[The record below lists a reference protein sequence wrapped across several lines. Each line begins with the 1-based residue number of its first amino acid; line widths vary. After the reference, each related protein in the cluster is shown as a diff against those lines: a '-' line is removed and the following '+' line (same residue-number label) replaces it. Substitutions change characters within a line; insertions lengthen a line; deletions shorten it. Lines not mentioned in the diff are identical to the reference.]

1 MSSKIEINPNV
12 CKIPFGT
19 RLVIYGAAR
28 KKGDVLGLSGGMPD
42 LPMPPFITKRLR
54 ETLASGYAPYAG
66 YFGRPELREKLSH
79 HLREEY
85 DIDADP
91 EDELLIT
98 HGVQQGLYV
107 VMRSLLQRGD
117 EVIMPSPH
125 YGEYEMN
132 AVANGCKAVL
142 VRLDERDGF
151 VPDMARLEA
160 AITPKSKAIVFSNPS
175 NPLGV
180 TWDGDVLQGIADL
193 AQKHD
198 LSVLVD
204 EIYHDLN
211 FAGRPVSIGS
221 LPGMKERT
229 FTFGGFSKAFMMM
242 GMRIGYVVAPEP
254 ALSQIK
260 KLHYCTVLGPSYP
273 GQIAALAALDCPKDQ
288 LTPLYEDLQARTE
301 MMYARVSALPG
312 VTCVEPQG
320 GFYMFPNF
328 KRFGLS
334 SMDLALKLIDEA
346 GVACLPGTEF
356 GEYGEGFFRF
366 GASSPPEK
374 LKEGLD
380 RLEKWVNGRPQI
392 SPIC

>member
-1 MSSKIEINPNV
+1 MTISSKIHINPNV
-12 CKIPFGT
+12 RNIPFGT
-19 RLVIYGAAR
+19 RLVIRQAAM
-28 KKGDVLGLSGGMPD
+28 KKGDVIGLSGGMPN
-42 LPMPPFITKRLR
+42 LPMPPYITERLTD
-54 ETLASGYAPYAG
+54 TLASGYAPYAG

-79 HLREEY
+79 HLRKEY

-91 EDELLIT
+91 EGELLIT

-107 VMRSLLQRGD
+107 VMRSLLQPGD

-132 AVANGCKAVL
+132 AVANGCKPVL
-142 VRLDERDGF
+142 VRLEDQDGF
-151 VPDMARLEA
+151 VPNMARLEA
-160 AITPKSKAIVFSNPS
+160 AITPKTKAIVFSNPS

-180 TWDGDVLQGIADL
+180 TWDGEVLQNIADL

-198 LSVLVD
+198 LLVLVD

-229 FTFGGFSKAFMMM
+229 FTLGGFSKAFMMM
-242 GMRIGYVVAPEP
+242 GMRIGYLVAPEA
-254 ALSQIK
+254 ALTQIK
-260 KLHYCTVLGPSYP
+260 KLHYLTILGPSYP

-301 MMYARVSALPG
+301 MMYARVSLLPG
-312 VTCVEPQG
+312 VTCVQPQG
-320 GFYMFPNF
+320 GFYLFPNF
-328 KRFGLS
+328 KRFGMS
-334 SMDLALKLIDEA
+334 SMDLALRLIEEA

-356 GEYGEGFFRF
+356 GQYGDGFFRF
-366 GASSPPEK
+366 GASDAPEK
-374 LKEGLD
+374 LEKGLD
-380 RLEKWVNGRPQI
+380 RLEKWVNEFDFT
-392 SPIC
+392 